1 MAGCSAANLEWS
13 KRYVE
18 LPVQVREELI
28 EVEKRVAEIDGK
40 AEAAVSEYAK
50 LRQVPCVGLI
60 AAQPCFAALSL
71 FHNPAQM

>member
-1 MAGCSAANLEWS
+1 M
-13 KRYVE
+13 
-18 LPVQVREELI
+18 QVKEELI

-50 LRQVPCVGLI
+50 LGQVHFIGLI
-60 AAQPCFAALSL
+60 AAQPCFAAQSL